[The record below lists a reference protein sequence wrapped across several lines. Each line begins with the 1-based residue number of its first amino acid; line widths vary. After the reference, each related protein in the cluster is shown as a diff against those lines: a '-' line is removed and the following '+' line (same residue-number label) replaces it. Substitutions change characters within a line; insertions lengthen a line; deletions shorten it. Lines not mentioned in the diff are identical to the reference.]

1 MDKQTA
7 LLAELKDYLA
17 VNLTDNELKASN
29 NKLEQIIRNRFKD
42 DLTDLLC
49 KLLKEVLEDE
59 EQTILVER
67 IKGAVG
73 IGVNNE
79 AIGLIPIQLAISLK
93 NLDEDI
99 LDLGEEYE
107 QSVKDKQE
115 KAKIRAEKVAK
126 AKAKPRIVTKAE
138 IKADGLAE

>member
-1 MDKQTA
+1 MQIR
-7 LLAELKDYLA
+7 LK
-17 VNLTDNELKASN
+17 
-29 NKLEQIIRNRFKD
+29 R
-42 DLTDLLC
+42 
-49 KLLKEVLEDE
+49 VLEDE

-115 KAKIRAEKVAK
+115 KENKGRKK
-126 AKAKPRIVTKAE
+126 
-138 IKADGLAE
+138 

>member
-115 KAKIRAEKVAK
+115 KARIRAEKVAK

>member
-17 VNLTDNELKASN
+17 VNLTDNELKANN
-29 NKLEQIIRNRFKD
+29 NKLEQKIRNRFKD
-42 DLTDLLC
+42 DLTDLFC

-107 QSVKDKQE
+107 QSVRDKQE
-115 KAKIRAEKVAK
+115 KARIRAEKVAK

>member
-1 MDKQTA
+1 MDKQIA

>member
-1 MDKQTA
+1 MDKQIA

-115 KAKIRAEKVAK
+115 KARIRAEKVAK

>member
-115 KAKIRAEKVAK
+115 KARIRAEKVAK

-138 IKADGLAE
+138 IKAEGLAE